1 MTYDDGKINEVL
13 FLFRVNLKDTNW
25 MVGDIK
31 KNKTVFVE
39 R

>member
-13 FLFRVNLKDTNW
+13 FLFRVNLKDLNW

-31 KNKTVFVE
+31 KMTVFVE

>member
-1 MTYDDGKINEVL
+1 MTYDNGEIAEVL
-13 FLFRVNLKDTNW
+13 FLFRVNLRDSNW

-31 KNKTVFVE
+31 KMTVFVE